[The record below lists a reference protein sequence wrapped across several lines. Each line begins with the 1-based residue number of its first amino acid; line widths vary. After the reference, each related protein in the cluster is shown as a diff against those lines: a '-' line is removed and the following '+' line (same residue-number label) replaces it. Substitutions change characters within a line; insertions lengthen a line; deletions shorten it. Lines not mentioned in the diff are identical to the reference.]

1 MEVEEGTY
9 QVPGIAQCPCE
20 ECRSSSGSRHQHEHQ
35 LASPYGHFRAYHT
48 YECELNV
55 RREEHPH
62 LALYIIPGTG
72 QVVPPLRT
80 YELLWCFFGFAA
92 DPPSRPSSPPIYPPT
107 HLGFRYRRTNR
118 SSSPSRPQHEARKT
132 PARGRETGPGL
143 RSGNRTIRGL
153 TAGGRAGGIRGRETK
168 PRKSATRLGKALTPT
183 RYVCILYSVSAV
195 WQC

>member
-35 LASPYGHFRAYHT
+35 LASPYGHFGAYHT

-92 DPPSRPSSPPIYPPT
+92 DPPLPPP
-107 HLGFRYRRTNR
+107 
-118 SSSPSRPQHEARKT
+118 RPQYT
-132 PARGRETGPGL
+132 PQRTWAFAIDEPTALLAPLDLSTRRGRRQHAGERQGQGFGVGIG
-143 RSGNRTIRGL
+143 RSE
-153 TAGGRAGGIRGRETK
+153 A
-168 PRKSATRLGKALTPT
+168 
-183 RYVCILYSVSAV
+183 
-195 WQC
+195 